1 MHKEYSDGNTDPVSV
16 GVSCEPSGTADTTPQ
31 DVDPTGP
38 GTVFQITGIDVSTDC
53 TATENPIPDGYT
65 ADESDCAS
73 VTVDEGGDAEC
84 TIYNTL
90 NEATVVVHKEYVGGG
105 DKPDATIWP
114 DCTSGDWS
122 PLSATAGT
130 DHDAVFTVTGFDAKT
145 TCSAMEDPVPGYHQ
159 IGNTCTDIPLL
170 LKRILPPINTAAVV
184 TVPDIECTITNEADP
199 ASVTIYKS
207 VFDTNPQS
215 FNFTSDI
222 DGCGSFSLADDGVSG
237 DDHITCDNVSVDS
250 TYHVQEVSLPAY
262 WFVDSINCRGGNVDI
277 DKAAGTVTL
286 HIGAGDQVVCVFNN
300 GYYDPS
306 VDATP
311 VIPQTF
317 NWQPLPT
324 FPPTP
329 APTATP
335 APSGQIGGE
344 QIMPPNTGDG
354 GLIAAETSG
363 SSSGAAGWLLLVGG
377 LSLVTGVIIRRL
389 VRQQ

>member
-1 MHKEYSDGNTDPVSV
+1 M
-16 GVSCEPSGTADTTPQ
+16 
-31 DVDPTGP
+31 
-38 GTVFQITGIDVSTDC
+38 
-53 TATENPIPDGYT
+53 
-65 ADESDCAS
+65 
-73 VTVDEGGDAEC
+73 
-84 TIYNTL
+84 
-90 NEATVVVHKEYVGGG
+90 GGG
-105 DKPDATIWP
+105 DRPDVTVRLNCDGNGIIDPASDTAGLNSDAT
-114 DCTSGDWS
+114 
-122 PLSATAGT
+122 
-130 DHDAVFTVTGFDAKT
+130 FTVRGFDDGDL
-145 TCSAMEDPVPGYHQ
+145 CSANEDRVDGYSQSGNSCDFAIHPDQPV
-159 IGNTCTDIPLL
+159 
-170 LKRILPPINTAAVV
+170 
-184 TVPDIECTITNEADP
+184 ECTITNTADP

-237 DDHITCDNVSVDS
+237 DNHITCDNVSVDS

-262 WFVDSINCRGGNVDI
+262 WFIDSINCRGGDVEI

-311 VIPQTF
+311 VIPQSF
-317 NWQPLPT
+317 EWQPLPT

-335 APSGQIGGE
+335 APSGQVGGE
-344 QIMPPNTGDG
+344 QIVPPDTGDG

-377 LSLVTGVIIRRL
+377 LSLVTGVVIRRL
-389 VRQQ
+389 IRQH